1 MLIKKAYKFRIYP
14 TPKQVS
20 VINKTIGCSRFVYN
34 RFLAR
39 WRDAFQKTGKGL
51 TYNSSSAEL
60 TGLKQ
65 ELAWLGEVDS
75 TALQSAL
82 KHLADAYKRYFEKQN
97 DAPCFKS
104 KKNPVQSYTTQIQRK
119 SQSPEVSIAGSRIKL
134 PKLGWVKFAKSR
146 EVIGRIMH
154 ATIRRNPSGKYFVS
168 VLAETEV
175 QALPPVHS
183 EVGID
188 VGLKDFAVLSSGE
201 VFGNP
206 KFFRT
211 LENKLAKAQRKLSR
225 RMKGGSN
232 WNKQRIKVARI
243 YEDISNARKDYLD
256 KVSTHIVKNHDRI
269 AIEDLPVRNLLTN
282 KKLSNAISEA
292 SWSLFRK
299 MLEYKCA
306 WYGRVLVT
314 VGRTF
319 ASSQLCSCCGYW
331 NQEVKNLNVRKW
343 TCPSCGTGH
352 DRDLNASLNILAE
365 GRRLLEV

>member
-14 TPKQVS
+14 TIEQATL
-20 VINKTIGCSRFVYN
+20 INKTIGCSRFVYN

-39 WRDAFQKTGKGL
+39 WKDSFHKTGKGL
-51 TYNSSSAEL
+51 TYSACSAEL
-60 TGLKQ
+60 TCLKL
-65 ELAWLGEVDS
+65 ELPWLGEVDS
-75 TALQSAL
+75 TSLQSAL
-82 KHLADAYKRYFEKQN
+82 KQLADAYKRYFEKQN

-104 KKNPVQSYTTQIQRK
+104 KKNPVQSYTSQIQK
-119 SQSPEVSIAGSRIKL
+119 KNQSPGVSIVDGRIKL

-146 EVIGRIMH
+146 EVIGRILH

-175 QALPPVHS
+175 QALPQTHS

-188 VGLKDFAVLSSGE
+188 MGLKDFAVLSSGE

-225 RMKGGSN
+225 RMRGGSN
-232 WNKQRIKVARI
+232 WNKQRIKVAQI
-243 YEDISNARKDYLD
+243 HEDISNARKDYLD
-256 KVSTHIVKNHDRI
+256 KVSTHIVNNHDRI
-269 AIEDLPVRNLLTN
+269 AIEDLPVRNMLTN
-282 KKLSNAISEA
+282 RKLSKAISEA
-292 SWSLFRK
+292 SWSLFRQ

-306 WYGRVLVT
+306 WYGRVLVA
-314 VGRTF
+314 VSRTF
-319 ASSQLCSCCGYW
+319 ASSQLCSCCGYR

-365 GRRLLEV
+365 GQRLLEM